1 MPGAADTFQQIAGSQ
16 QGPFSRYLTPTQPG
30 PMDQPMNSP
39 TGWESKGVAGGELAL
54 GFLKGVRS
62 QRVQQFAQQEA
73 VKQGKYDAFL
83 NQIDSHLQGDEL
95 DDVAKQKLAQY
106 RADVQA
112 QHFQSE
118 TKGVSKGGVGEFFKN
133 LIVNATGGPMQGSKP
148 LNHDESMSNVE
159 MLTQAPESKR
169 SHWRALADTQMAAA
183 IQPGMSAEEVQRKA
197 MEISGKLN
205 LQSHLGDE
213 AYKWVQQQ
221 SYGHPGG
228 GTLAYLLQDN
238 STQAVPQTPTQTAAP
253 AASTP
258 PPMTQVGPW
267 AQIPSQIPGV
277 PQFTAP
283 PPGAA
288 AAPASAAPP
297 GNIRQADTAQQAQAP
312 PAAPAAA
319 SKIQPGQV
327 VTTKDGRKII
337 VRSVLQ
343 DGSIEY

>member
-16 QGPFSRYLTPTQPG
+16 PGPFSKYLQPTQPG
-30 PMDQPMNSP
+30 PMDQPMNAP
-39 TGWESKGVAGGELAL
+39 TGWESKGVAGGEIAL
-54 GFLKGVRS
+54 GFLKGVRA

-95 DDVAKQKLAQY
+95 DDVAKRKLAQY

-148 LNHDESMSNVE
+148 LNHDESMANVE

-169 SHWRALADTQMAAA
+169 SYWRALADTQMAAA

-221 SYGHPGG
+221 SYGHPSGG
-228 GTLAYLLQDN
+228 SLAYIMQDN
-238 STQAVPQTPTQTAAP
+238 PT
-253 AASTP
+253 S
-258 PPMTQVGPW
+258 
-267 AQIPSQIPGV
+267 
-277 PQFTAP
+277 AP

-288 AAPASAAPP
+288 PSAMSNAQTPPPPSGGIPAAAMPYLNMVMPSSQPPPGAVAGTTSQAPP
-297 GNIRQADTAQQAQAP
+297 TLAQTP
-312 PAAPAAA
+312 PAAPSAAA

-327 VTTKDGRKII
+327 VTTRDGRKII
-337 VRSVLQ
+337 VKSVLQ